1 MKKFILFLV
10 LLILIFN
17 LSISYAEEKK
27 VKKPKSP
34 YSTKEFTVE
43 TNDGHLIHAYL
54 TFPKTKMKGYPTIV
68 MLHSLG
74 SSSYYWI
81 PLQEKLNIMGYAVLR
96 IDLRGHGKS
105 VYNKSFRQS
114 SWRSYKDSVFLKYPS
129 DVIQTMDYVKNE
141 SNKVNFNNWA
151 IIGSDIGA
159 NTAVIVADKYSV
171 KPKAIVLFAPS
182 MTFKGLYIPVM
193 LTELGTTPILAIASI
208 ADKYAYNEQIKLK
221 RFAQSTFDTYNV
233 SKGGSN
239 MLITK
244 YYPES
249 VGYISNW
256 LSKYIK

>member
-114 SWRSYKDSVFLKYPS
+114 SWRSYS
-129 DVIQTMDYVKNE
+129 DRILSLRCGIIEHRHELLACCWCKI
-141 SNKVNFNNWA
+141 NKVR
-151 IIGSDIGA
+151 DI
-159 NTAVIVADKYSV
+159 
-171 KPKAIVLFAPS
+171 
-182 MTFKGLYIPVM
+182 
-193 LTELGTTPILAIASI
+193 
-208 ADKYAYNEQIKLK
+208 
-221 RFAQSTFDTYNV
+221 
-233 SKGGSN
+233 
-239 MLITK
+239 
-244 YYPES
+244 
-249 VGYISNW
+249 
-256 LSKYIK
+256 